1 MTCGAEVPS
10 SIEMRWPALVA
21 LDETPGPDAVLDLL
35 DRVSARLGLS
45 DEQRSIV
52 SPDGSTPLVLSRL
65 IEALG
70 DLWIGGAVERT
81 DSGEVSIT
89 DDGRRMT
96 EEEIVSLAQASD
108 AGEESNPEP
117 NQKPSLWDYVRA
129 FFESFPG
136 PTSSL

>member
-1 MTCGAEVPS
+1 MTGGAKVPS
-10 SIEMRWPALVA
+10 SIEMRWPALVT
-21 LDETPGPDAVLDLL
+21 LDETPGPDAVLDVL

-65 IEALG
+65 VEALG

-81 DSGEVSIT
+81 DSSEVSIT
-89 DDGRRMT
+89 DEGRRMT
-96 EEEIVSLAQASD
+96 EEEVVSLAQASD
-108 AGEESNPEP
+108 AGEESNPKP

-129 FFESFPG
+129 FFESFPRA
-136 PTSSL
+136 TSSL

>member
-1 MTCGAEVPS
+1 MTREAGVPS

-21 LDETPGPDAVLDLL
+21 LDETPGPDAVRDVL

-65 IEALG
+65 VEALG

-89 DDGRRMT
+89 DEGRRMT
-96 EEEIVSLAQASD
+96 EEEVVSLGQAPD
-108 AGEESNPEP
+108 PESEPNPEP

>member
-1 MTCGAEVPS
+1 MTPRAEVPS

-35 DRVSARLGLS
+35 DRVSARLSLS

-52 SPDGSTPLVLSRL
+52 SPDGSSPLVLSRL
-65 IEALG
+65 VEALA
-70 DLWIGGAVERT
+70 DLWIAGAVDRT

-89 DDGRRMT
+89 DEGRRMT
-96 EEEIVSLAQASD
+96 EEEVVSLDQATD
-108 AGEESNPEP
+108 PEEESTREP
-117 NQKPSLWDYVRA
+117 NERPSLWDYVRA